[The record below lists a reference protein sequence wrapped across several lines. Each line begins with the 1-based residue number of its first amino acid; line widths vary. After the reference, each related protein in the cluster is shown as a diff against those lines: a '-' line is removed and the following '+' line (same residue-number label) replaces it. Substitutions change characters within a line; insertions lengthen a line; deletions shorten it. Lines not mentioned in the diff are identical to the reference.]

1 MPCAG
6 RGGRL
11 EGHSPHKILTL
22 RPGAHSLYDIYWS
35 EKMNDDMYALE
46 ERKPGLRIIS

>member
-1 MPCAG
+1 MRG
-6 RGGRL
+6 GGRL

-22 RPGAHSLYDIYWS
+22 RSGAHSLYDIYWS
-35 EKMNDDMYALE
+35 EEMDDDLQALG